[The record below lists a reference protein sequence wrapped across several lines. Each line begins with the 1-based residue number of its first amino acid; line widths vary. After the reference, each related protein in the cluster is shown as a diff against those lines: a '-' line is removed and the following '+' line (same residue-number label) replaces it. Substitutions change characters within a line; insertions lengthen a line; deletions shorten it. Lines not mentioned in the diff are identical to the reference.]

1 VREERIEF
9 MIIII
14 IGNTTVLREPIK
26 NLLQVFFFFLFI
38 FFLYLEKKT
47 TYKVFTISA
56 LGVLTR

>member
-26 NLLQVFFFFLFI
+26 NLLQVFFFFFI
-38 FFLYLEKKT
+38 YIFLIFREENHL
-47 TYKVFTISA
+47 
-56 LGVLTR
+56 

>member
-38 FFLYLEKKT
+38 FLLYLEKKT

>member
-38 FFLYLEKKT
+38 FLLYLDKKN

>member
-14 IGNTTVLREPIK
+14 IGNTTVFREPIK